1 MPNINFTLPHW
12 LYWLGLVLFPLLAM
26 WLSRRY
32 RNPGKQSYKLTTAY
46 FIWLVGGFLGL
57 HRLYLR
63 NYWGL
68 LLWPLFFFILYA
80 SAMEREARISLSDAR
95 AELEVVDRSI
105 ERNSKRIDKSELDL
119 SKYAEQMQA
128 LSSADERQRQRLQRR
143 IDKERERITSAR
155 TSIQSN
161 NEAISSLQANLQQAS
176 ASRDSWLM
184 RARYVFYLVLAWL
197 LFDLWAIPRLKRR
210 AMSKQ
215 ADSTSEFIAA
225 DDNSETEEDDDRKH
239 IGTGLAGIIDRV
251 SLHCGEFV
259 AFWSVIAVFIYYYEV
274 VARYVFNS
282 PTNWAHESMF
292 LMFGMQYLVAGS
304 YAMLTGSHVRVDIF
318 YARLNRRG
326 KAIVDLLT
334 SVFFFIFA
342 GTLLVTGWIFAADAM
357 QGDNWQRW
365 EVSFTEWAIQ
375 YWPVKIAIV
384 VGACLLV
391 LQGLGQVLR
400 DLSTVFAEPKAG
412 A

>member
-32 RNPGKQSYKLTTAY
+32 HNPGKQSYKLTTAY

-95 AELEVVDRSI
+95 AELEIVDRSI

-119 SKYAEQMQA
+119 SKYEEQMQA
-128 LSSADERQRQRLQRR
+128 LSSVDERQRQRLQRR

-184 RARYVFYLVLAWL
+184 RARYVFYLVLA
-197 LFDLWAIPRLKRR
+197 
-210 AMSKQ
+210 
-215 ADSTSEFIAA
+215 
-225 DDNSETEEDDDRKH
+225 
-239 IGTGLAGIIDRV
+239 
-251 SLHCGEFV
+251 
-259 AFWSVIAVFIYYYEV
+259 
-274 VARYVFNS
+274 
-282 PTNWAHESMF
+282 
-292 LMFGMQYLVAGS
+292 
-304 YAMLTGSHVRVDIF
+304 
-318 YARLNRRG
+318 
-326 KAIVDLLT
+326 
-334 SVFFFIFA
+334 
-342 GTLLVTGWIFAADAM
+342 
-357 QGDNWQRW
+357 
-365 EVSFTEWAIQ
+365 
-375 YWPVKIAIV
+375 
-384 VGACLLV
+384 
-391 LQGLGQVLR
+391 
-400 DLSTVFAEPKAG
+400 
-412 A
+412 